1 MMHVAHGV
9 KLPGARSLSSPFSPD
24 GKLRGFLVEGSPCPA
39 PGGTRPSVFRLLTKL
54 PSSRAS
60 SCAPGELPGW
70 TLAPGTAVLL
80 VSPQEQ
86 RENCRGLCPRVH
98 VLPPRTI

>member
-9 KLPGARSLSSPFSPD
+9 KLPGARGLSSPFSPD
-24 GKLRGFLVEGSPCPA
+24 GKLRGFLAEGSPCPA
-39 PGGTRPSVFRLLTKL
+39 PGGTHPSVFPLLTKL

-60 SCAPGELPGW
+60 SCAPGELAGW
-70 TLAPGTAVLL
+70 TLAPRTAVLL
-80 VSPQEQ
+80 VPPEEQ
-86 RENCRGLCPRVH
+86 HENCRGLCPRVH